1 MACRPRT
8 MYAIMTMNRRVFVQT
23 NGFAAISAALAS
35 RPADSR
41 GQASGVDETPIQP
54 DRVRVV
60 F

>member
-1 MACRPRT
+1 

-35 RPADSR
+35 SPADSR
-41 GQASGVDETPIQP
+41 GQASCADKTPIQP
-54 DRVRVV
+54 NRVRVV